1 MKQLLNKPL
10 RAFAGYAFLILLCS
24 IPAYYYF
31 MDYIWI
37 SELNEHNRII
47 AEKTRY
53 NLNAIANQD
62 STLAQTIGLW
72 NKLQPNTDLQPTQT
86 IQPDSIYNLY
96 KQKPHA
102 PNQDID
108 RFQGLVTYFSIQGQ
122 PFRFRVETNVEESY
136 ETILTITGV
145 TLVFFIFLV
154 LGFILINK
162 RISARLWQP
171 FYATLQKLRAFSLDK
186 QQSITFD
193 PANIAEFE
201 ELNQALS
208 SLIESNLGVYK
219 QQKEFTENASHE
231 LQTPIAIV
239 QSKLDL
245 LLQNQNLTQEQSS
258 YIDEANQ
265 ALARVSRINKN
276 LLLLSKLE
284 NVQYARQESINLSE
298 LLSDTVLL
306 FADYAEGKNI
316 AINTILEPAVSTMG
330 NKVLVEILLAN
341 LILNAIKHN
350 LNHGTIQINLS
361 SNRLVIANLG
371 TTALLFDQ
379 LFRRFGRASTQ
390 TPSTGLGLAIVKEI
404 ATKHNWTISYE
415 FQDNWHY
422 FSVILTP

>member
-1 MKQLLNKPL
+1 
-10 RAFAGYAFLILLCS
+10 
-24 IPAYYYF
+24 
-31 MDYIWI
+31 
-37 SELNEHNRII
+37 
-47 AEKTRY
+47 
-53 NLNAIANQD
+53 
-62 STLAQTIGLW
+62 
-72 NKLQPNTDLQPTQT
+72 
-86 IQPDSIYNLY
+86 
-96 KQKPHA
+96 
-102 PNQDID
+102 
-108 RFQGLVTYFSIQGQ
+108 V
-122 PFRFRVETNVEESY
+122 
-136 ETILTITGV
+136 
-145 TLVFFIFLV
+145 
-154 LGFILINK
+154 
-162 RISARLWQP
+162 
-171 FYATLQKLRAFSLDK
+171 
-186 QQSITFD
+186 
-193 PANIAEFE
+193 
-201 ELNQALS
+201 LS